1 MDFIEQEVS
10 DFRSSCE
17 KKLPHS
23 RIVICSSSLIRVDIY
38 PERPNRLMTVCLRFP
53 EDYPK
58 ITPILVELKSR
69 AYSER
74 LLTELTRLIDDHAR
88 EHLGEPQ
95 ALLVLAFAQQY
106 LTDNPLCVC
115 LDEIK
120 QLRVDIKTR
129 VVCPEQLTGGEEAT
143 AHVESQLKLRQKN
156 NSVELIA
163 RGGRYTYRVTAVVPD
178 IYPAQCVE
186 LKGQESNLPAVLVRY
201 LNGQSREIAR
211 QCVEPPVRLSKDE
224 LANFRPAKSLYRSLK
239 FCLEATRDFHVE
251 RCPICDNTVLPN
263 NPTDVELEE
272 NADAYIERVYCGHLF
287 HQGCLKQYLAEPPF
301 PRGGKLC
308 PAKRRH
314 PRSDAQTYM
323 GSRAGSSVQG
333 VAASASSKPVDNAVC
348 GIKLA
353 HDRWV
358 VSVKTAE
365 ARWAQK
371 QARQRE
377 LEEVVDFLQ

>member
-1 MDFIEQEVS
+1 MSFIDQEVTE
-10 DFRSSCE
+10 FRAKCE
-17 KKLPHS
+17 KQVPHTK
-23 RIVICSSSLIRVDIY
+23 IIICSSSLIRVDIF

-53 EDYPK
+53 ENYPQS
-58 ITPILVELKSR
+58 TQILVELKSR
-69 AYSER
+69 VYSDM
-74 LLTELTRLIDDHAR
+74 LLTELTRLIDDYAR
-88 EHLGEPQ
+88 DFLGKPQ

-120 QLRVDIKTR
+120 QLRADIKT
-129 VVCPEQLTGGEEAT
+129 GGT
-143 AHVESQLKLRQKN
+143 ESQLKLKQKHR
-156 NSVELIA
+156 SVELVA
-163 RGGRYTYRVTAVVPD
+163 KGGRYTYRVTAVVPD
-178 IYPAQCVE
+178 SYPMQSVE
-186 LKGQESNLPAVLVRY
+186 LRSQESNLPAVLVRY

-211 QCVEPPVRLSKDE
+211 QCVEPPIRLSKDQ
-224 LANFRPAKSLYRSLK
+224 LANFRPSRSLQRSLK

-251 RCPICDNTVLPN
+251 LCPICDRTVLPEY
-263 NPTDVELEE
+263 PEDID
-272 NADAYIERVYCGHLF
+272 ADDNSDFFIERVYCGHLF
-287 HQGCLKQYLAEPPF
+287 HQGCLKKYLSEPPF
-301 PRGGKLC
+301 PKGGKLC
-308 PAKRRH
+308 PAQRRH

-323 GSRAGSSVQG
+323 GRPQGGGATVSRA
-333 VAASASSKPVDNAVC
+333 PDDAVC

>member
-17 KKLPHS
+17 KKVPHS
-23 RIVICSSSLIRVDIY
+23 RIIICSSSLIRVDIY

-58 ITPILVELKSR
+58 STPILVELKSR

-88 EHLGEPQ
+88 DYLGKPH
-95 ALLVLAFAQQY
+95 ALLVVSFAQQY
-106 LTDNPLCVC
+106 LSDNPLCVC

-129 VVCPEQLTGGEEAT
+129 VVCPELADGESP
-143 AHVESQLKLRQKN
+143 HVESQLKLRQKN

-163 RGGRYTYRVTAVVPD
+163 RGGKYTYRVTAVVPD
-178 IYPAQCVE
+178 SYPVQCVE

-211 QCVEPPVRLSKDE
+211 QCVEPPHRLSKDE
-224 LANFRPAKSLYRSLK
+224 LANFRPAKSMYRSLK

-251 RCPICDNTVLPN
+251 RCPICDSTVLPN
-263 NPTDVELEE
+263 NPADVELEE
-272 NADAYIERVYCGHLF
+272 NADSYIERVYCGHVF

-323 GSRAGSSVQG
+323 GSRAGSVQG
-333 VAASASSKPVDNAVC
+333 VAASAASSKHLDNAVC

>member
-1 MDFIEQEVS
+1 MSFIDQEVTE
-10 DFRSSCE
+10 FRAQCE
-17 KKLPHS
+17 KQVPHTK
-23 RIVICSSSLIRVDIY
+23 IIICSNSLIRVDIY
-38 PERPNRLMTVCLRFP
+38 PERPNLSMTVCLRFP
-53 EDYPK
+53 ENYPQS
-58 ITPILVELKSR
+58 TPILVELKSR
-69 AYSER
+69 VYSDM
-74 LLTELTRLIDDHAR
+74 LLTELTRLIDDYVKDF
-88 EHLGEPQ
+88 LGKPQ

-120 QLRVDIKTR
+120 QLRADIKS
-129 VVCPEQLTGGEEAT
+129 GGS
-143 AHVESQLKLRQKN
+143 ESQLKLKQKN
-156 NSVELIA
+156 RSVELVA
-163 RGGRYTYRVTAVVPD
+163 KGGRYKYKVTAVVLD
-178 IYPAQCVE
+178 SYPMQSVE
-186 LKGQESNLPAVLVRY
+186 LRGQESNLPAVLVRY

-211 QCVEPPVRLSKDE
+211 QCVEPPIRLSKE
-224 LANFRPAKSLYRSLK
+224 ALANFRPVRSLQRSLK
-239 FCLEATRDFHVE
+239 FCLEATRDFHIE
-251 RCPICDNTVLPN
+251 LCPICDKTVLPDDPQN
-263 NPTDVELEE
+263 IEIDDNSDLF
-272 NADAYIERVYCGHLF
+272 IERVYCGHLF
-287 HQGCLKQYLAEPPF
+287 HQGCLKKYLSEPPF
-301 PRGGKLC
+301 PKGGKLC

-323 GSRAGSSVQG
+323 GRSQGGG
-333 VAASASSKPVDNAVC
+333 VAASKSLEDAVC